1 MKNKLMFL
9 FLGIFLISFGSAWSE
24 DEFNNSLST
33 ENMGFSE
40 NINTTDLVSYY
51 KLDESSGTILDAH
64 GSNDGTYNGALYS
77 QTGKINT
84 AIGFDGSDDYID
96 LPDKNFYG
104 GFSVS
109 MWVKV
114 DSTATS
120 QTFISNDINNNA
132 PRGVQMSVLAGGT
145 VRIYDGSSVTA
156 TTDTITAGTY
166 YFLTWT
172 HSGSTAKI
180 YINGVEKASA
190 SSSIAADVLKN
201 LVIGSRGG
209 TTTFF
214 NGDLDEV
221 GIWNRALT
229 SSEIKQLYNSSNGLA
244 YPLINDLTRWL
255 SVPEGTLLTNAV
267 LNLSGWGYECY
278 QESANTS
285 NQIGIDGNCGL
296 IYNGSY
302 DYSDGGGFYGGGGD
316 RTLLVDGDW
325 DTYTYNQR
333 LRINYTKP
341 LFSNK
346 YSKWKIKDFYV
357 SGDKIANLIINESC
371 WNAYNDKI
379 VLKTITTGSGLNFY
393 SSFQCYNSTNWITMA
408 SYYSGEEFNQLFEES
423 MLWEIY
429 PSSPSL
435 QINNTKVWNHTGE
448 FNTSAQ
454 TSNFAQTINDYID
467 TATAVAG
474 YYLIPFIFHS
484 DTTGILEYLNLIFNN
499 DGFTENSQTY
509 SSETTE
515 GNIETFEIDFDYDS
529 NEYSTVEAK
538 LIYNNT
544 EYTGTKTSGTGNTV
558 VYSADAIVPQ
568 ISTDENKTFY
578 WNILVGTTYQNSTS
592 NNQTVYELSIDDC
605 SAHSVLIL
613 NMSLKDEELAILV
626 NGSNGANVEIDLILT
641 VPGNPDATQY
651 YYKKWTDENNPQ
663 VCITTDE
670 LNYTIDYTIGFD
682 STDRV
687 WEFLYLDGGILDST
701 KIFDDY
707 TNYNIN
713 LMDLKTTDSTS
724 FLFNYFDVD
733 GLAVDGSMV
742 HVFRKY
748 IGQGEFLEVERSK
761 ADQNGDTVVHLVEE
775 DVIYYFVITNNG
787 ETLYTTSTN
796 TILCQAVPCTI
807 EIEASGVSAEFD
819 TDWDLVDG
827 GAFSISSNTNTKTV
841 SLTYSK
847 NISAIWEMDLYKY
860 EDDGSFTL
868 LNSTTATGTSGTT
881 SLSVPLSAGNVSFFV
896 TVSVDDVY
904 IKSEWVDFEDNTN
917 DVFGTT
923 LSLFLAG
930 LIILSL
936 GLMAI
941 SEGAGVLIWV
951 MLGVFLSGA
960 LGLLT
965 TSLST
970 GISIVTYL
978 IVAGALLVWKIAG
991 GRK

>member
-1 MKNKLMFL
+1 MKNKIMFL
-9 FLGIFLISFGSAWSE
+9 FLGLFLISFGSAWSE
-24 DEFNNSLST
+24 DEFNNSLAT
-33 ENMGFSE
+33 ENLTFIGDENFTRWLEVPENSFLTSATMNLSGYGNLIGNYTGESFSTIGICTSCITQNGTYIWVANCIGSVVNTYGITQNGTYIWITDDNANRVHKYWMNGTYTGDYFSTWVNGIAGNPYE
-40 NINTTDLVSYY
+40 ITTDNTNIWVMSNYGVNVVVKYDMEGNYISYWNAG
-51 KLDESSGTILDAH
+51 ETGQSSTGITV
-64 GSNDGTYNGALYS
+64 NG
-77 QTGKINT
+77 I
-84 AIGFDGSDDYID
+84 YI
-96 LPDKNFYG
+96 Y
-104 GFSVS
+104 
-109 MWVKV
+109 
-114 DSTATS
+114 
-120 QTFISNDINNNA
+120 I
-132 PRGVQMSVLAGGT
+132 
-145 VRIYDGSSVTA
+145 
-156 TTDTITAGTY
+156 
-166 YFLTWT
+166 
-172 HSGSTAKI
+172 SGSGSKVYKY
-180 YINGVEKASA
+180 YINGTYTDISWN
-190 SSSIAADVLKN
+190 ILN
-201 LVIGSRGG
+201 GGGRGV
-209 TTTFF
+209 
-214 NGDLDEV
+214 DYD
-221 GIWNRALT
+221 GINFWLT
-229 SSEIKQLYNSSNGLA
+229 DSNTVYKYSEPMNNYSLNPYIQ
-244 YPLINDLTRWL
+244 IND
-255 SVPEGTLLTNAV
+255 
-267 LNLSGWGYECY
+267 
-278 QESANTS
+278 
-285 NQIGIDGNCGL
+285 
-296 IYNGSY
+296 
-302 DYSDGGGFYGGGGD
+302 
-316 RTLLVDGDW
+316 
-325 DTYTYNQR
+325 
-333 LRINYTKP
+333 
-341 LFSNK
+341 
-346 YSKWKIKDFYV
+346 
-357 SGDKIANLIINESC
+357 
-371 WNAYNDKI
+371 
-379 VLKTITTGSGLNFY
+379 
-393 SSFQCYNSTNWITMA
+393 
-408 SYYSGEEFNQLFEES
+408 
-423 MLWEIY
+423 
-429 PSSPSL
+429 
-435 QINNTKVWNHTGE
+435 TKVWNHTGE
-448 FNTSAQ
+448 FNTTAQ
-454 TSNFAQTINDYID
+454 TSNFAQTINDYIE

-474 YYLIPFIFHS
+474 YYLIPNIFHS
-484 DTTGILEYLNLIFNN
+484 DTAGILEYLELVFNN
-499 DGFTENSQTY
+499 EGFTENSQTY
-509 SSETTE
+509 SSETAE
-515 GNIETFEIDFDYDS
+515 GNIETFNINFSYDS

>member
-1 MKNKLMFL
+1 MKNKIMFL
-9 FLGIFLISFGSAWSE
+9 FLGLFLISFGSAWSE
-24 DEFNNSLST
+24 DEFNNSLAT
-33 ENMGFSE
+33 EN
-40 NINTTDLVSYY
+40 L
-51 KLDESSGTILDAH
+51 
-64 GSNDGTYNGALYS
+64 
-77 QTGKINT
+77 
-84 AIGFDGSDDYID
+84 
-96 LPDKNFYG
+96 
-104 GFSVS
+104 
-109 MWVKV
+109 
-114 DSTATS
+114 
-120 QTFISNDINNNA
+120 TFI
-132 PRGVQMSVLAGGT
+132 
-145 VRIYDGSSVTA
+145 
-156 TTDTITAGTY
+156 
-166 YFLTWT
+166 
-172 HSGSTAKI
+172 
-180 YINGVEKASA
+180 
-190 SSSIAADVLKN
+190 
-201 LVIGSRGG
+201 
-209 TTTFF
+209 
-214 NGDLDEV
+214 GDE
-221 GIWNRALT
+221 NF
-229 SSEIKQLYNSSNGLA
+229 
-244 YPLINDLTRWL
+244 TRWL
-255 SVPEGTLLTNAV
+255 EVPENSFLTSAI
-267 LNLSGWGYECY
+267 LNLSGWETSLWNVS
-278 QESANTS
+278 SA
-285 NQIGIDGNCGL
+285 
-296 IYNGSY
+296 IY
-302 DYSDGGGFYGGGGD
+302 
-316 RTLLVDGDW
+316 L
-325 DTYTYNQR
+325 Q
-333 LRINYTKP
+333 
-341 LFSNK
+341 
-346 YSKWKIKDFYV
+346 DFYV
-357 SGDKIANLIINESC
+357 GGEETYPSGMFFKSDGTKMYITGSDTDTIYEYNLGTAWNVSSAIYLRNIKITTEYTLRNMFFKSDGTKMYI
-371 WNAYNDKI
+371 
-379 VLKTITTGSGLNFY
+379 TGSGVDKVSEYNLGTAWNVSSAIYLRNFKGEETYPHDVFFKSDGTKMYIMGYNNDKVNEYNLGTAWNVSSAIYLQDFYVGGEETYPSGMFFKSDGTKMYITGYGNDKVNEYNLNVAWNVSSAIYLRNFY
-393 SSFQCYNSTNWITMA
+393 VGGNPHGVFFKSDGTKMYAIKPDDDKVYEYNLSTKFPTNPYI
-408 SYYSGEEFNQLFEES
+408 
-423 MLWEIY
+423 
-429 PSSPSL
+429 

-448 FNTSAQ
+448 FNTTAQ
-454 TSNFAQTINDYID
+454 TSNFAQTINDYIE

-474 YYLIPFIFHS
+474 YYLIPNIFHS
-484 DTTGILEYLNLIFNN
+484 DTAGILEYLELVFNN
-499 DGFTENSQTY
+499 EGFTENSQTY
-509 SSETTE
+509 SSETAE
-515 GNIETFEIDFDYDS
+515 GNIETFNINFSYDS

-613 NMSLKDEELAILV
+613 NMSLKDEELATLV

-663 VCITTDE
+663 VCITTDK

-733 GLAVDGSMV
+733 GLAVDGSMI

-748 IGQGEFLEVERSK
+748 IGDGTFREVERSK

-796 TILCQAVPCTI
+796 TILCQEVPCAI
-807 EIEASGVSAEFD
+807 VIEASGVSAEFD
-819 TDWDLVDG
+819 TDWDLIDG
-827 GAFSISSNTNTKTV
+827 GAFSISSNANTREVT
-841 SLTYSK
+841 LIYSK
-847 NISAIWEMDLYKY
+847 DVSAVWDIDLYKY
-860 EDDGSFTL
+860 ESDSSFTL
-868 LNSTTATGTSGTT
+868 LNSSTATGTSGTT
-881 SLSVPLSAGNVSFFV
+881 SLTVPLSAGNVSFFV
-896 TVSVDDVY
+896 AVSVDDVY

-951 MLGVFLSGA
+951 MLGIFLSGA

-970 GISIVTYL
+970 GISVLTYL

-991 GRK
+991 GRR